1 MTVPCVENG
10 LITKQTNLA
19 EIGLWTQKK
28 RELVI
33 CLVTCEAG
41 VTSSSHPFL
50 FRASGSS
57 HTVMSWLSLNILNGI
72 SLAATLVPVNRS
84 FSMRSTRC
92 IEF

>member
-1 MTVPCVENG
+1 MTFPCVENG
-10 LITKQTNLA
+10 LIAKQTNLA
-19 EIGLWTQKK
+19 EIGLQKK

-57 HTVMSWLSLNILNGI
+57 HTVMSWLSLNILNGF

-84 FSMRSTRC
+84 ISMRSTRC